1 MRKNIV
7 ISILIK
13 YFQLRFLKQQVRKK
27 YKKDMFKKKDINDM
41 NYFERISSN
50 QMKKCHPCKQK
61 SKNL

>member
-50 QMKKCHPCKQK
+50 QMKKCHPCKH
-61 SKNL
+61 